1 MRGTDMASPRARG
14 LGAALRDAR
23 IEARFGLRELG
34 RRIGVNP
41 ALLSNWE
48 LGQRVPTPV
57 EVSGVLG
64 ALGVTGERKAWI
76 MLLARGVSGPSWF
89 SAGSQA
95 DPAHYT
101 TLIAHE
107 RVATSVTVWAP
118 LLVPDLLQV
127 PDYALLVFGP
137 DLRDKEKLDQVVENR
152 LDRNRIVFGAGA
164 IPARMFVGSEALRNH
179 FGDAE
184 VMLRQMRFLKDLIGI
199 SRAVTIRLA
208 PSQVVTQGAFS
219 RYTMKDTSDV
229 VYCPHHGAGV
239 FLVGKEAAP
248 YTGTIE
254 RLEKAA
260 LSPAESLAR
269 LSVVV
274 DQLLKEVKAQQRA
287 NDAGL
292 TQLLTGE
299 EPNTDESTGESNTD

>member
-1 MRGTDMASPRARG
+1 MRGTEMASPRARG

-48 LGQRVPTPV
+48 LGQRVPTPE
-57 EVSGVLG
+57 EVSNVLG

-76 MLLARGVSGPSWF
+76 MLLAHGVTGPSW
-89 SAGSQA
+89 SSVGSQA

-107 RVATSVTVWAP
+107 RVATAVTVWAP
-118 LLVPDLLQV
+118 LLIPDLLQV
-127 PDYALLVFGP
+127 PDYARLVFGP
-137 DLRDKEKLDQVVENR
+137 DLRDKEALDQVVESR
-152 LDRNRIVFGAGA
+152 MDRNRILFGAGA
-164 IPARMFVGSEALRNH
+164 VKAEMFIGSEALRNH

-184 VMLRQMRFLKDLIGI
+184 VMLRQTRFLKDLVGL
-199 SRAVTIRLA
+199 SRTMTIRLA
-208 PSQVVTQGAFS
+208 PSQAVTEEAFS
-219 RYTMKDTSDV
+219 RYALKDTSDV
-229 VYCPHHGAGV
+229 VYCPHRAMGV
-239 FLVGKEAAP
+239 FLVGKEAAS
-248 YTGTIE
+248 YEVTIQ
-254 RLEKAA
+254 RLREAA

-274 DQLLKEVKAQQRA
+274 DQLLKEVKAQRRA
-287 NDAGL
+287 TDAGL

-299 EPNTDESTGESNTD
+299 EPTTDESTAD